1 VRKHDLLRLRPSHL
15 LGLFF
20 ALMIL
25 VLMAFIA
32 WENKLFGPKWFG
44 VGAPRM
50 IANNWLV
57 LFGVVSGI
65 TGWVVS
71 AYITLRNSI
80 KQHTI
85 NTMLQSRL
93 SATYMEHAKVINKN
107 FFAPSMINDP
117 PTSLDYMLSDEHSD
131 QRAAVD
137 YVLNYFEFLAVGI
150 RHGDLDRSVLS
161 HTLRGIVVRLY
172 EKKINYLRY
181 MRKDDGITI
190 GNPTQLEH
198 LTWLYECWTDE
209 IKNEK
214 KKEKCTAEKILKKS
228 VQDARQKKF
237 YADMIDS

>member
-1 VRKHDLLRLRPSHL
+1 MVRKHYLLRLRPSHL

-20 ALMIL
+20 VLMIL
-25 VLMAFIA
+25 VLLMFIA
-32 WENKLFGPKWFG
+32 WENGICGDTWFG
-44 VGAPRM
+44 VTAPVM
-50 IANNWLV
+50 VANNWLV

-65 TGWVVS
+65 TGWIVS

-93 SATYMEHAKVINKN
+93 SATYMESAKVINKN
-107 FFAPSMINDP
+107 FFAPSMANDP
-117 PTSLDYMLSDEHSD
+117 PTPLEYMLSDEHCE

-150 RHGDLDRSVLS
+150 RHGDLDRRVLS

-172 EKKINYLRY
+172 EKKINYLKY
-181 MRKDDGITI
+181 MRKDDGVTV

-198 LTWLYECWTDE
+198 LTWLYTGWTAD
-209 IKNEK
+209 I
-214 KKEKCTAEKILKKS
+214 KKEKRAAEECLKKS
-228 VQDARQKKF
+228 AQDALQKKF
-237 YADMIDS
+237 YAAMIDS